1 MINDGLYEKY
11 YPTAIFSFQLEGR
24 NRRKEGIFM
33 NFHDYWSV
41 GTSRALPGKD
51 LAARYKGKKSTCKIE
66 PDLWKRMENSW
77 KGLNSWKDYCKHLL
91 LEWQV
96 QEICF
101 TLRKMQIYSINS
113 FRDCN
118 FWRSA
123 WLRLSITLEYP
134 AWTHCSVEHGKAIVY
149 LSKVG

>member
-33 NFHDYWSV
+33 NFHVYWSV

>member
-33 NFHDYWSV
+33 NFHVYWSV

-77 KGLNSWKDYCKHLL
+77 KGLNSWKDYCKQLL

-96 QEICF
+96 QEICC

-134 AWTHCSVEHGKAIVY
+134 AWTHCSVEHGKAIIY

>member
-1 MINDGLYEKY
+1 MVYMKSTILLQYFLSNWKGE
-11 YPTAIFSFQLEGR
+11 TGG
-24 NRRKEGIFM
+24 RKEYSWIFM
-33 NFHDYWSV
+33 FIEV
-41 GTSRALPGKD
+41 LALQGHYQGRILQQD
-51 LAARYKGKKSTCKIE
+51 IRGKKSTCKIE

-77 KGLNSWKDYCKHLL
+77 KGLNSWKDYCKQLL

-96 QEICF
+96 QEICC

-123 WLRLSITLEYP
+123 WLRLSITLEYL
-134 AWTHCSVEHGKAIVY
+134 AWTHCSVEHGKAIIY